1 VVLLCVRDKELRL
14 RSGASHSDEEVA
26 AGGRSGMLWR
36 ARGRPTGER
45 KEVRA
50 GRWRDG
56 GGRAAARGAALLAA
70 GEQSRGGTCARKKK
84 RGEEVRGTYLKF
96 PESSRSSW

>member
-1 VVLLCVRDKELRL
+1 VLLCVRDKELRL

-50 GRWRDG
+50 GRGRRVGNNPAG
-56 GGRAAARGAALLAA
+56 GGVTAAVEWQPEAQHCRRQASRAGEARARGRRRE
-70 GEQSRGGTCARKKK
+70 GRRSGG
-84 RGEEVRGTYLKF
+84 LI
-96 PESSRSSW
+96 